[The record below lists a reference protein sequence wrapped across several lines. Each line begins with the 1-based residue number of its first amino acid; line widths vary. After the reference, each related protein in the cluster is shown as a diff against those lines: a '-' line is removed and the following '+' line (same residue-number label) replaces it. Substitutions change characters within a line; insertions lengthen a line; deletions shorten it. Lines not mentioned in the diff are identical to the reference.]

1 MLTLGVREALLNCVE
16 AHSMDSRAK
25 LYVDVVRGNYPNCIL
40 RDSGAQVDC
49 SVQEL
54 EEQGQILR

>member
-16 AHSMDSRAK
+16 AHSTDSRAK
-25 LYVDVVRGNYPNCIL
+25 QCVEVVRGNYPNCIL

-54 EEQGQILR
+54 GEQGPILK